1 MAVNKVFVSPGVF
14 TSEKD
19 LTFVAQQVG
28 VTTLGVVGET
38 LKGPA
43 FEPIFITNYEEYS
56 TIFGGLSPK
65 TFLNGKPQY
74 ETSYIARQY
83 LKESNQLF
91 VTRVLGLT
99 GYDAGAAWAILSEAN
114 YDPSTISSGITEQ
127 FTASFSGTGTDLA
140 FVTYSGSGASDAQFL
155 IDEFGGIGI
164 NPYNDT
170 TFELPGISATYPE
183 GIYFQKVGNTFNGW
197 SIVDGLVTS
206 VDTTGFTGTISGNV
220 VTYTASEYSD
230 YQNRVIAMIRSR
242 ATVSND
248 ILFWSTLQ
256 TSNGLL
262 GDFTNASSNPYG
274 TFVLSATSASST
286 ITYTASLDFTKQNYL
301 PRVVGSTPSDANTR
315 IWVEEIYP
323 NMLSDMITNG
333 YILGL
338 KSELAHF
345 DPLLTSVNTFA
356 NYKQGYQTPETPW
369 IVSELRGNIVDKLF
383 KFVSISDGNSANK
396 EIKISIQRIDPETK
410 TFDVV
415 VRQYG
420 DTDARPLIL
429 ERFSSCSLD
438 PTDNSFI
445 GERIGTA
452 NGDYPLRSRF
462 VMMVINPNAPVDAFP
477 AGFEGYRVR
486 DYVPTNIAET
496 ILPPELEYKTTYN
509 LTNDKL
515 RKVYLGLSDVVGIDQ
530 NMFNWKGLTN
540 DNTMWTATTKGF
552 HMDSGATVA
561 GDFVVGCCEFRDS
574 IGIQDTIYN
583 SSVTRKFTLVPY
595 LGFDGWNSHRETTT
609 IPRTNIDRYKV
620 GKIGFTNGLA
630 FGEFNQ
636 FSPTDGSS
644 DYYAYLNAIRTFDNP
659 ESVNINV
666 FTTPGIDYQANLSLV
681 EETIDMIEEER
692 ADSIYIV
699 TSPDGADT
707 TDTSIDL
714 TSIGF
719 NTYDILAAD
728 DIVNVLDDADI
739 DSNYTA
745 TYWPWIQMRDSENSV
760 NIFLPPT
767 LEVVKDIALT
777 DNISF
782 PWYATAGYTR
792 GRTEAIQPRIKL
804 TETQRDTLY
813 EGRINPMAYFADE
826 GTLIWGNKNLQVK
839 DSALDRLNIRR
850 LLLQTRKLISAVA
863 VRLLFEQND
872 QIVRNQFLNL
882 VNPILDNIRRERG
895 LFDFR
900 VQISNNPEEIDRNEM
915 RGKIFLKPIPTLEF
929 IILEFNVTPTGASFD
944 DI

>member
-1 MAVNKVFVSPGVF
+1 MADNKVFVSPGVF

-43 FEPIFITNYEEYS
+43 FEPIFISNYEEYS

-99 GYDAGAAWAILSEAN
+99 GYDAGEAWAILSEAN
-114 YDPSTISSGITEQ
+114 YDPSTITVVSTTA
-127 FTASFSGTGTDLA
+127 FTATF
-140 FVTYSGSGASDAQFL
+140 SGSGTNLDFYDFQDGGATDAEYL
-155 IDEFGGIGI
+155 IDEFGGVGVD
-164 NPYNDT
+164 PYSATSYD
-170 TFELPGISATYPE
+170 LPGVSATYPE
-183 GIYFQKVGNTFNGW
+183 GIYFEKTGGSFNGW
-197 SIVDGLVTS
+197 SITGGTFYG
-206 VDTTGFTGTISGNV
+206 VDTTNNTGMTSGTV
-220 VTYTASEYSD
+220 ITYTASQYSD
-230 YQNRVIAMIRSR
+230 YQDKVIAMVRSR

-248 ILFWSTLQ
+248 ALSWDVLENI
-256 TSNGLL
+256 NGLT
-262 GDFTNASSNPYG
+262 GDFTNAASNPFG
-274 TFVLSATSASST
+274 VFTLSATNATAT
-286 ITYTASLDFTKQNYL
+286 IEYNASLDSTKQNYL
-301 PRVVGSTPSDANTR
+301 PRVIGSTCSDANTR

-338 KSELAHF
+338 KSQLAHF
-345 DPLLTSVNTFA
+345 DTFS
-356 NYKQGYQTPETPW
+356 NYKQSYQTPETPW
-369 IVSELRGNIVDKLF
+369 VVSELRGNIVEKLF
-383 KFVSISDGNSANK
+383 KFVSISDGSSANK

-410 TFDVV
+410 YFDVV
-415 VRQYG
+415 IRQWG

-429 ERFSSCSLD
+429 ERFSNCSLD

-462 VMMVINPNAPVDAFP
+462 IMMVINPNAPSDAFP

-486 DYVPTNIAET
+486 DYVSTNVGTVLA
-496 ILPPELEYKTTYN
+496 PELEYKASYD

-515 RKVYLGLSDVVGIDQ
+515 RKVYLGISDTVGIDQ
-530 NMFNWKGLTN
+530 NMFNWKGLT
-540 DNTMWTATTKGF
+540 DDDVMWTATTKGY
-552 HMDSGATVA
+552 HMDSGATIA
-561 GDFVVGCCEFRDS
+561 GDFVVGCCPFRDS
-574 IGIQDTIYN
+574 IGIQNTVYD
-583 SSVTRKFTLVPY
+583 SSTARKFTLVPY
-595 LGFDGWNSHRETTT
+595 LGFDGWNCNRERTT
-609 IPRTNIDRYKV
+609 IPRTNIDRYKI

-630 FGEFNQ
+630 NGEFEQYTN
-636 FSPTDGSS
+636 TEGTS
-644 DYYAYLNAIRTFDNP
+644 DYYAYLNAIRTFANP

-666 FTTPGIDYQANLSLV
+666 FTTPGIDYQVNLSLV

-692 ADSIYIV
+692 ADSIYLV

-707 TDTSIDL
+707 TDTSVDL
-714 TSIGF
+714 TGIGF
-719 NTYDILAAD
+719 NTYDVLAAD
-728 DIVNVLDDADI
+728 DIVGVLDDTDI

-745 TYWPWIQMRDSENSV
+745 TYWPWIQMRDTENSV

-777 DNISF
+777 DNVSF

-813 EGRINPMAYFADE
+813 EGRINPMAYFSDE
-826 GTLIWGNKNLQVK
+826 GTLIWGNKNLQVR

-900 VQISNNPEEIDRNEM
+900 VQISNNPEDIDRNEM

>member
-1 MAVNKVFVSPGVF
+1 MADNKVFVSPGVF

-43 FEPIFITNYEEYS
+43 FEPIFISNYEEYS

-99 GYDAGAAWAILSEAN
+99 GYDAGEAWAILSEAN
-114 YDPSTISSGITEQ
+114 YDPSTITVVSTTA
-127 FTASFSGTGTDLA
+127 FTATF
-140 FVTYSGSGASDAQFL
+140 SGSGTNLDFYDFQDGGATDAEYL
-155 IDEFGGIGI
+155 IDEFGGVGVD
-164 NPYNDT
+164 PYSATSYD
-170 TFELPGISATYPE
+170 LPGVSATYPE
-183 GIYFQKVGNTFNGW
+183 GIYFEKTGGSFNGW
-197 SIVDGLVTS
+197 SITGGTFYG
-206 VDTTGFTGTISGNV
+206 VDTTNNTGMTSGTV
-220 VTYTASEYSD
+220 ITYTASQYSD
-230 YQNRVIAMIRSR
+230 YQDKVIAMVRSR

-248 ILFWSTLQ
+248 ALSWDVLENI
-256 TSNGLL
+256 NGLT
-262 GDFTNASSNPYG
+262 GDFTNAASNPFG
-274 TFVLSATSASST
+274 VFTLSATNATAT
-286 ITYTASLDFTKQNYL
+286 IEYNASLDSTKQNYL
-301 PRVVGSTPSDANTR
+301 PRVIGSTCSDANTR

-338 KSELAHF
+338 KSQLAHF
-345 DPLLTSVNTFA
+345 DTFS
-356 NYKQGYQTPETPW
+356 NYKQSYQTPETPW
-369 IVSELRGNIVDKLF
+369 VVSELRGNIVEKLF
-383 KFVSISDGNSANK
+383 KFVSISDGSSANK

-410 TFDVV
+410 YFDVV
-415 VRQYG
+415 IRQWG

-429 ERFSSCSLD
+429 ERFSNCSLD

-462 VMMVINPNAPVDAFP
+462 IMMVINPNAPSDAFP

-486 DYVPTNIAET
+486 DYVSTNVGTVLA
-496 ILPPELEYKTTYN
+496 PELEYKASYD

-515 RKVYLGLSDVVGIDQ
+515 RKVYLGISDTVGIDQ
-530 NMFNWKGLTN
+530 NMFNWKGLT
-540 DNTMWTATTKGF
+540 DDDAMWTATTKGY
-552 HMDSGATVA
+552 HMDSGATIA
-561 GDFVVGCCEFRDS
+561 GDFVVGCCPFRDS
-574 IGIQDTIYN
+574 IGIQNTVYD
-583 SSVTRKFTLVPY
+583 SSTARKFTLVPY
-595 LGFDGWNSHRETTT
+595 LGFDGWNCNRERTT
-609 IPRTNIDRYKV
+609 IPRTNIDRYKI

-630 FGEFNQ
+630 NGEFEQYTN
-636 FSPTDGSS
+636 TEGTS
-644 DYYAYLNAIRTFDNP
+644 DYYAYLNAIRTFANP

-666 FTTPGIDYQANLSLV
+666 FTTPGIDYQVNLSLV

-692 ADSIYIV
+692 ADSIYLV

-707 TDTSIDL
+707 TDTSVDL
-714 TSIGF
+714 TGIGF
-719 NTYDILAAD
+719 NTYDVLAAD
-728 DIVNVLDDADI
+728 DIVGVLDDTDI

-745 TYWPWIQMRDSENSV
+745 TYWPWIQMRDTENSV

-777 DNISF
+777 DNVSF

-813 EGRINPMAYFADE
+813 EGRINPMAYFSDE
-826 GTLIWGNKNLQVK
+826 GTLIWGNKNLQVR

-900 VQISNNPEEIDRNEM
+900 VQISNNPEDIDRNEM

>member
-1 MAVNKVFVSPGVF
+1 MADNKVFVSPGVF

-43 FEPIFITNYEEYS
+43 FEPIFISNYEEYS

-99 GYDAGAAWAILSEAN
+99 GYDAGEAWAILSEAN
-114 YDPSTISSGITEQ
+114 YDPSTITYVSETL
-127 FTASFSGTGTDLA
+127 FTATFSGTGTGIVYYG
-140 FVTYSGSGASDAQFL
+140 VTDPDADHL
-155 IDEFGGIGI
+155 INDVFGGVGVD
-164 NPYNDT
+164 PYSATSYD
-170 TFELPGISATYPE
+170 LPGVSATYPE
-183 GIYFQKVGNTFNGW
+183 GIYFEKTGGSFNGW
-197 SIVDGLVTS
+197 SITGGAFYG
-206 VDTTGFTGTISGNV
+206 VDTINNTGMTSGTVI
-220 VTYTASEYSD
+220 TYTASQYSD
-230 YQNRVIAMIRSR
+230 YQDKVIAMVRSR

-248 ILFWSTLQ
+248 TL
-256 TSNGLL
+256 SWDVLENINGLT
-262 GDFTNASSNPYG
+262 GDFTNAASNPFG
-274 TFVLSATSASST
+274 VFTLSATNATST
-286 ITYTASLDFTKQNYL
+286 IEYNASLDSTKQNYL
-301 PRVVGSTPSDANTR
+301 PRVIGSTCSDANTR

-338 KSELAHF
+338 KSQLAHF
-345 DPLLTSVNTFA
+345 DTFS
-356 NYKQGYQTPETPW
+356 NYKQSYQTPETPW
-369 IVSELRGNIVDKLF
+369 VVSELRGNIVEKLF
-383 KFVSISDGNSANK
+383 KFVSISDGSSANK

-410 TFDVV
+410 YFDVV
-415 VRQYG
+415 IRQWG

-429 ERFSSCSLD
+429 ERFSNCSLD

-462 VMMVINPNAPVDAFP
+462 IMMVINPNAPSDAFP

-486 DYVPTNIAET
+486 DYVSTNVGTVLA
-496 ILPPELEYKTTYN
+496 PELEYKASYD

-515 RKVYLGLSDVVGIDQ
+515 RKVYLGISDTVGIDQ
-530 NMFNWKGLTN
+530 NMFNWKGLT
-540 DNTMWTATTKGF
+540 DDDAMWTATTKGY
-552 HMDSGATVA
+552 HMDSGATIA
-561 GDFVVGCCEFRDS
+561 GDFVVGCCPFRDS
-574 IGIQDTIYN
+574 IGIQNTVYD
-583 SSVTRKFTLVPY
+583 SSTARKFTLVPY
-595 LGFDGWNSHRETTT
+595 LGFDGWNCNRERTT
-609 IPRTNIDRYKV
+609 IPRTNIDRYKI

-630 FGEFNQ
+630 NGEFEQYTN
-636 FSPTDGSS
+636 TEGTS
-644 DYYAYLNAIRTFDNP
+644 DYYAYLNAIRTFANP

-666 FTTPGIDYQANLSLV
+666 FTTPGIDYQVNLSLV

-692 ADSIYIV
+692 ADSIYLV

-707 TDTSIDL
+707 TDTSVDL
-714 TSIGF
+714 TGIGF
-719 NTYDILAAD
+719 NTYDVLAAD
-728 DIVNVLDDADI
+728 DIVGVLDDTDI

-745 TYWPWIQMRDSENSV
+745 TYWPWIQMRDTENSV

-767 LEVVKDIALT
+767 LEVAKDIALT
-777 DNISF
+777 DNVSF

-813 EGRINPMAYFADE
+813 EGRINPMAYFSDE
-826 GTLIWGNKNLQVK
+826 GTLIWGNKNLQVR

-900 VQISNNPEEIDRNEM
+900 VQISNNPEDIDRNEM